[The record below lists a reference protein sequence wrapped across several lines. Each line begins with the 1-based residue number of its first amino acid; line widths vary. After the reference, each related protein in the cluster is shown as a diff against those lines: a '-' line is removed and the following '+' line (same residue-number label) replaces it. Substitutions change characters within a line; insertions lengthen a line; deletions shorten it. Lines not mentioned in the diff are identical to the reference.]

1 MNLLIK
7 NTILAIILATTTV
20 AAATDWDLGLDKKNF
35 PNTLTIAIMYAG
47 AARTCEE
54 TMVEADLTRLYE
66 GLQSYGEKR
75 GYSNTMTNSL
85 RSTSTEALIQAGAQA
100 QKEQP
105 KMSCSEVAFYGV
117 QLYKQFSPAVLGK

>member
-1 MNLLIK
+1 MDI
-7 NTILAIILATTTV
+7 
-20 AAATDWDLGLDKKNF
+20 GLDKKNF